1 MLCSYQI
8 RDWRQFL
15 VTAAKK
21 KDAHLKCLH
30 RQVTLK
36 FGCAKHR
43 ATAIIEAVRGP
54 ETPMVVRN
62 SEMFGVRRKGTGRLA
77 SSSPVASLMSK
88 RK

>member
-1 MLCSYQI
+1 MVQSV
-8 RDWRQFL
+8 F
-15 VTAAKK
+15 V
-21 KDAHLKCLH
+21 DA
-30 RQVTLK
+30 TLK

-43 ATAIIEAVRGP
+43 ATAIMEAVSGP

-77 SSSPVASLMSK
+77 SRSPVASLISK